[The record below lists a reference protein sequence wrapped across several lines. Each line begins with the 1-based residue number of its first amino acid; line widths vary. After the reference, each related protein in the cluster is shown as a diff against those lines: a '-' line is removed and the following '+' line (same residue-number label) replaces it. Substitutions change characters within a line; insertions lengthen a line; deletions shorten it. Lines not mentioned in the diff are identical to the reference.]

1 MRWRPIDT
9 VYGKEVLFLYALGA
23 AAMGVVFVLP
33 LLGSPTSCG
42 MDTRRQSNMRT
53 IATIM
58 RNYVADYDGQLIPP
72 DRWHEFI
79 DAFVGVGA
87 DDPIYFPD
95 YDSQFYLLPIPW
107 DDHQLPN
114 GLDDRGLRKIP
125 FLVAEQH
132 LEEGRTSVAFWDGSV
147 RELSDKEFAEKID
160 LTNAVP
166 IGRRVSRDAITTT
179 LP

>member
-9 VYGKEVLFLYALGA
+9 VYGKEAWVFIFLGA
-23 AAMGVVFVLP
+23 AALSVGFVLP
-33 LLGSPTSCG
+33 ILGRPTSCG

-58 RNYVADYDGQLIPP
+58 RNYVADHDGQLIPP
-72 DRWHEFI
+72 EHWHEFV
-79 DAFVGVGA
+79 DPFVGVGA
-87 DDPIYFPD
+87 DDPIYFPEF
-95 YDSQFYLLPIPW
+95 DSQFYLLPIPW
-107 DDHQLPN
+107 ADQLLPN
-114 GLDDRGLRKIP
+114 GLDDRSLRRVP

-132 LEEGRTSVAFWDGSV
+132 LQEEVTLVAFWDGSV

-166 IGRRVSRDAITTT
+166 IGQRVSRDDIE
-179 LP
+179 P

>member
-1 MRWRPIDT
+1 MRWRPIDK
-9 VYGKEVLFLYALGA
+9 VYGKEVLFFYALGVA
-23 AAMGVVFVLP
+23 ALGVGILLP
-33 LLGSPTSCG
+33 IIGRPTSCG
-42 MDTRRQSNMRT
+42 MDTRRQSNMRM

-58 RNYVADYDGQLIPP
+58 RNYAAEHDGQLIPP
-72 DRWHEFI
+72 ERWHEFI
-79 DAFVGVGA
+79 DPFVGVGA

-114 GLDDRGLRKIP
+114 GLDDRGLRRVP

-132 LEEGRTSVAFWDGSV
+132 LQEEVTLVAFWDGSV
-147 RELSDKEFAEKID
+147 RSLSDNKFAEKID

-166 IGRRVSRDAITTT
+166 IGRRVSRDDDQ
-179 LP
+179 P